1 MGLEVIAWLV
11 VAELPKVVCIHF
23 TVFVY
28 FQIVYISSPQ
38 SDLDHP
44 RSGILM
50 VQSAVVLN

>member
-1 MGLEVIAWLV
+1 MGLKVIAWLV

-23 TVFVY
+23 TDFVY

-38 SDLDHP
+38 SDLDPP

>member
-1 MGLEVIAWLV
+1 MGLKLIAWLV

-38 SDLDHP
+38 SDLDPP

>member
-38 SDLDHP
+38 SDLNRP

-50 VQSAVVLN
+50 VRSAVVLN